1 MNDFDS
7 EIIEKAKSA
16 ESVEELLEIAK
27 ANNVEI
33 TAEDASAYFAQL
45 NPRCGELADDELDN
59 VAGGG
64 CSSTANGGLAPAEPQ
79 LCAGQKVYLKEPGHT
94 FGSCY
99 CQNPTCASPVFWIEK
114 QIDAEKYLLQCNG
127 CDWTYH
133 AVKDNIVAL

>member
-45 NPRCGELADDELDN
+45 NPRCGELNDDELDN

-64 CSSTANGGLAPAEPQ
+64 CSSTDNEGLAPTEPQ
-79 LCAGQKVYLKEPGHT
+79 LHAGQKVYLKEPGHT

>member
-45 NPRCGELADDELDN
+45 NPRCGELNDDELDN
-59 VAGGG
+59 VAGGACSQASEAYTCPHCGSVLTRIDFCDGIDPVNRPYLLCYG
-64 CSSTANGGLAPAEPQ
+64 CRSYGLW
-79 LCAGQKVYLKEPGHT
+79 Y
-94 FGSCY
+94 GSY
-99 CQNPTCASPVFWIEK
+99 GWEALPENRA
-114 QIDAEKYLLQCNG
+114 KYLVEETSGQ
-127 CDWTYH
+127 
-133 AVKDNIVAL
+133 